1 MHPILA
7 NRRLL
12 GIYLAVWAPLALLLA
27 MLFASA
33 GPAPWKEALAVMLPM
48 ALAYA
53 FLCLSSWYLARSL
66 PIPQTPAWRVLVTL
80 AATAVLSSA
89 GWLAMGRAWIVVLV
103 GSPSFAGVVAHYGQ
117 AAPMVFSVGML
128 LFALAAVVH
137 YLMIAAAA
145 SREAER
151 RALEMQ
157 VLARDAELKA
167 LKAQLDP
174 HFLFNS
180 LNSVSA
186 LTGSDPQAA
195 RRMCL
200 LLAGFLRKSLGLGSK
215 QEIALGEELY
225 LAETF
230 LAIEQVR
237 FGARL
242 RVETEVEE
250 GTLSLSV
257 PPLLLQPLIE
267 NAVRHGIAHRL
278 EGGTVRVS
286 ARREEDGLH
295 LAVSNPCDADRPR
308 EGGTGLGLGNVRGRL
323 EALFGNRANVVAR
336 DDRDSFNVEI
346 VLPARAAAP

>member
-12 GIYLAVWAPLALLLA
+12 ALYLGVWAPFALLLA
-27 MLFASA
+27 LLFSVAA
-33 GPAPWKEALAVMLPM
+33 GAPGLESLAVMAPM
-48 ALAYA
+48 AALYA
-53 FLCLSSWYLARSL
+53 FLCLSAWYLARAL
-66 PIPQTPAWRVLVTL
+66 PIPGTSPIRLLFTL
-80 AATAVLSSA
+80 SATALASSG
-89 GWLAMGRAWIVVLV
+89 GWLAMGRALVGLLADSTSFGGVVEHYALASPFLFAVGVLV
-103 GSPSFAGVVAHYGQ
+103 C
-117 AAPMVFSVGML
+117 
-128 LFALAAVVH
+128 ALAALVH
-137 YLMIAAAA
+137 YLMLAAAN
-145 SREAER
+145 SRDSER

-200 LLAGFLRKSLGLGSK
+200 LLAGFLRKSLGLGAR

-237 FGARL
+237 FGKRL
-242 RVETEVEE
+242 RVETDIAED
-250 GTLSLSV
+250 TLSLSV
-257 PPLLLQPLIE
+257 PPLLLQPLVE

-278 EGGTVRVS
+278 EGGTVRHRGAARGATSCTFRCPIPAIRTARVTAES
-286 ARREEDGLH
+286 A
-295 LAVSNPCDADRPR
+295 P
-308 EGGTGLGLGNVRGRL
+308 T
-323 EALFGNRANVVAR
+323 
-336 DDRDSFNVEI
+336 
-346 VLPARAAAP
+346 PASDCAT

>member
-12 GIYLAVWAPLALLLA
+12 GLYLAVWAPLALLLA
-27 MLFASA
+27 LLFASA
-33 GPAPWKEALAVMLPM
+33 GPAPWREALAVMLPM

-53 FLCLSSWYLARSL
+53 FLCLSSWYLARTL
-66 PIPQTPAWRVLVTL
+66 PIPQTPPWRVLVTL
-80 AATAVLSSA
+80 AATALLSSG
-89 GWLAMGRAWIVVLV
+89 GWLAMGRAWLGVL
-103 GSPSFAGVVAHYGQ
+103 GDSPSFGSVVAHYSQ
-117 AAPMVFSVGML
+117 AAPMLFSVGVL

-145 SREAER
+145 SRDAER

-200 LLAGFLRKSLGLGSK
+200 LLAGFLRKSLGLGQK

-242 RVETEVEE
+242 RVETDVAED
-250 GTLSLSV
+250 TLSLGV
-257 PPLLLQPLIE
+257 PPLLLQPLVE

-278 EGGTVRVS
+278 EGGTVRVT
-286 ARREEDGLH
+286 ARREDDGLH

-308 EGGTGLGLGNVRGRL
+308 ERGTGLGLGNVRSRL
-323 EALFGNRANVVAR
+323 EALFGNRANVVASDEQDAFR
-336 DDRDSFNVEI
+336 VEI
-346 VLPARAAAP
+346 VLPARAAH

>member
-12 GIYLAVWAPLALLLA
+12 ALYLGVWAPFALLLA
-27 MLFASA
+27 LLYSLV
-33 GPAPWKEALAVMLPM
+33 GPAPRLEALAVMVPM
-48 ALAYA
+48 AAFYA
-53 FLCLSSWYLARSL
+53 FLCLSAWYLARAL
-66 PIPQTPAWRVLVTL
+66 PIQTTAPGRLLLTL
-80 AATAVLSSA
+80 AGTALLSSA
-89 GWLAMGRAWIVVLV
+89 GWLAMGRAWVSLLAD
-103 GSPSFAGVVAHYGQ
+103 SPSFAGVGEHFG
-117 AAPMVFSVGML
+117 AALPILFAVGVL
-128 LFALAAVVH
+128 VFALAAVVH
-137 YLMIAAAA
+137 YLLVAAAA

-200 LLAGFLRKSLGLGSK
+200 LLAGFLRKSLGLGVR

-237 FGARL
+237 FGKRL
-242 RVETEVEE
+242 RVESDIAED
-250 GTLSLSV
+250 TLSLSV
-257 PPLLLQPLIE
+257 PPLLLQPLVE
-267 NAVRHGIAHRL
+267 NAVRHGIAHLL
-278 EGGTVRVS
+278 EGGTVRIEAHRDES
-286 ARREEDGLH
+286 GLR
-295 LAVSNPCDADRPR
+295 LAVINPCDAERPR
-308 EGGTGLGLGNVRGRL
+308 ESGSGLGLRNVRSRL
-323 EALFGNRANVVAR
+323 EALFGSSANLVAR
-336 DDRDSFNVEI
+336 DEPAGYRVDI
-346 VLPARAAAP
+346 VLPARPAAS

>member
-12 GIYLAVWAPLALLLA
+12 GLYLAVWAPLALLLTL
-27 MLFASA
+27 LFASA
-33 GPAPWKEALAVMLPM
+33 GHAGYREALAVVLPM
-48 ALAYA
+48 TLAYA
-53 FLCLSSWYLARSL
+53 FLCLSAWYLARAL
-66 PIPQTPAWRVLVTL
+66 PIPGTAPGRVLLTL
-80 AATAVLSSA
+80 AATAVLSSG
-89 GWLAMGRAWIVVLV
+89 GWLAMGRAWVALLAKTTALPDLAEHYALALPILFAV
-103 GSPSFAGVVAHYGQ
+103 GL
-117 AAPMVFSVGML
+117 L

-137 YLMIAAAA
+137 YLLLAAAT

-200 LLAGFLRKSLGLGSK
+200 LLAGFLRKSLGLGAR
-215 QEIALGEELY
+215 QEIPLGEELY

-242 RVETEVEE
+242 RVETDIAED
-250 GTLSLSV
+250 TLSLAV
-257 PPLLLQPLIE
+257 PPLLLQPLVE

-278 EGGTVRVS
+278 QGGTVRIS
-286 ARREEDGLH
+286 ARREGDGLH
-295 LAVSNPCDADRPR
+295 LAVTNPCDADRPR
-308 EGGTGLGLGNVRGRL
+308 EGGTGLGLRNVRARL
-323 EALFGNRANVVAR
+323 EAFFGNQAALQADDEGAAFRA
-336 DDRDSFNVEI
+336 EL
-346 VLPARAAAP
+346 VLPARAAA